1 MPAMTRPLLDGGAT
15 RGRLVRSSCMHV
27 YTKVLYDLP
36 IVKEMKQKRRSSIL
50 ETVVPR
56 RFTTTSS
63 SPRSPH
69 RMTNLLKSPLVSK
82 DSSPLPAEPESVAG
96 TTESLATAA
105 PNSSEED
112 TSPKLQHKKEDTSS
126 VSDQKVA
133 EQRWSVS
140 DLPSLQLHNQEF
152 PALVTMMEQV
162 SRSPVMSQLLSLSVS
177 SQCLVSNIL
186 GNFFLALSFSGV
198 FIVSK
203 DYCID
208 ILFDIFNSVI
218 DNYAKSIG

>member
-1 MPAMTRPLLDGGAT
+1 MPVMTRPLLGGGAT
-15 RGRLVRSSCMHV
+15 RGRLVRPSCMHAC
-27 YTKVLYDLP
+27 TNVLYDLP
-36 IVKEMKQKRRSSIL
+36 LVKEMKQKRRSSIL

-82 DSSPLPAEPESVAG
+82 DSSPLPAAPESVAG
-96 TTESLATAA
+96 TTESLATTVAA
-105 PNSSEED
+105 PSSSEED
-112 TSPKLQHKKEDTSS
+112 TSPKLQHKEEDTSS
-126 VSDQKVA
+126 VPDQKVA

-162 SRSPVMSQLLSLSVS
+162 SRSVTSQLLSLSVS
-177 SQCLVSNIL
+177 SHCLVSNIPGKM
-186 GNFFLALSFSGV
+186 GNFFLAFKFFRCV
-198 FIVSK
+198 H
-203 DYCID
+203 
-208 ILFDIFNSVI
+208 
-218 DNYAKSIG
+218 SIKGLLY